1 MGGARMPE
9 SELIIHRDTTRE
21 VFIEQARARLDE
33 VRELEAGARERIQS
47 APETV
52 QEDIRACNLDIDMYI
67 SQAAVEIDL
76 LEYAEEHE
84 WIALRSRV
92 DSAIGD
98 ALGRLEQCYAILD
111 SPQERVQWK

>member
-1 MGGARMPE
+1 MPE
-9 SELIIHRDTTRE
+9 SELIHRDTTRE

-33 VRELEAGARERIQS
+33 VRELKAGAHERIQS
-47 APETV
+47 APDTV

-67 SQAAVEIDL
+67 SQAEVEIDL
-76 LEYAEEHE
+76 LEHAEENE

-98 ALGRLEQCYAILD
+98 AQGRLERCYAILGT
-111 SPQERVQWK
+111 PQERVQWK

>member
-1 MGGARMPE
+1 
-9 SELIIHRDTTRE
+9 
-21 VFIEQARARLDE
+21 
-33 VRELEAGARERIQS
+33 
-47 APETV
+47 
-52 QEDIRACNLDIDMYI
+52 MYI